1 MSKKKAMPRSTM
13 SLKVFHGGSI
23 PSDLQLPSA
32 PGMTVDRSAYERPS
46 SANVW
51 SSASNPMSKGY
62 GNHRQALLPNGETRP
77 SSAAAAPSSSYFPNT
92 ATMGRNYDEDE
103 RRPVDFRPRTS
114 PGGHHDYRSREYDN
128 GGGVYFKGRLSRSP
142 DHLRYSAYPPGGG
155 DRFGPPLQ
163 PSMAGSPERPPVNAW
178 AARRGER
185 LEPDASA
192 TSPWRVRNSMA
203 RIAEASAIDKVSS
216 GRWQPAATPRK
227 EPLYDVDARKV
238 DISHAIEQQEVEDGR
253 RVDSYHH
260 TSWKQQPAEAT
271 PEGGYR
277 SRFNDAGDT
286 SERARFEYDHFERGD
301 SFRGVN
307 EQSYHSFQED
317 RVAGHGSTSAYDC
330 LEVHYTQGD
339 DGRHSADAQA
349 SQKQQHLS
357 DSRHGPGA
365 RQHPA
370 NVFERQSTD
379 SNVVNH
385 ERLQRQ
391 RSFDS
396 ERNRTS
402 ATAVNHEFN
411 HQSSAHVSTMV
422 GSTYSD
428 STKTGAALLRSTSGE
443 RPKLKLLPR
452 SKPMEDRHDFFEDEG
467 TFLSEADRAGRQQH
481 ASERETHDSRPVV
494 TPSAQTEHDTCP
506 TSERPKLSLKPR
518 TQAPD
523 NASDKERYVEDA
535 ATLPWNSCVFWI
547 QAKFVRWCAPQRDG
561 ASTAW
566 SRRHSSRSRCKV
578 SIFLFP
584 CHRADMKA
592 CSDVAE
598 LIRKERWQPVETRQQ
613 QGRTNNEG
621 GKVVNRREED
631 PIRSEA
637 DRYEIRRD
645 LSRQDRR
652 DHRDIDRQESWR
664 RRAEPTPALSALA
677 EMPSR
682 VAGKSSLGSSALQ
695 LAQAFSRSTISAA
708 GSRLTDTPSPRYG
721 RASSGQQQRKHSA
734 ATAW

>member
-155 DRFGPPLQ
+155 ERFGPPLQ

-227 EPLYDVDARKV
+227 EPLYEVDARKV

-260 TSWKQQPAEAT
+260 ASWKQQPAEAT

-277 SRFNDAGDT
+277 SRFNDAGDA

-339 DGRHSADAQA
+339 DGRHSTGAQA

-385 ERLQRQ
+385 ERPQRQ

-452 SKPMEDRHDFFEDEG
+452 SKPMEDRHDFFEDED
-467 TFLSEADRAGRQQH
+467 TFLSEQH

-494 TPSAQTEHDTCP
+494 TPSAPTEHETYR
-506 TSERPKLSLKPR
+506 TSERPTLSLKPR

-523 NASDKERYVEDA
+523 KAASDKERQSLFGGARPREMVLRQRGADDIPVEA
-535 ATLPWNSCVFWI
+535 A
-547 QAKFVRWCAPQRDG
+547 A
-561 ASTAW
+561 
-566 SRRHSSRSRCKV
+566 
-578 SIFLFP
+578 
-584 CHRADMKA
+584 
-592 CSDVAE
+592 SDVAE
-598 LIRKERWQPVETRQQ
+598 LIRKERWQPEAREFEIRQQ

-652 DHRDIDRQESWR
+652 DHQDVKRDIDKQESWR